1 MIKPIPAVLLT
12 MLACGTLAAH
22 AATAGTPEAAT
33 ETAVAAASKAL
44 SVATAP
50 AAVKGDVATVPVFVG
65 GKSCIVTLRRDAKGP
80 QGWLV
85 TKLDCATDK

>member
-1 MIKPIPAVLLT
+1 MFKPIPAVLLT
-12 MLACGTLAAH
+12 MLAGGTLAAQ

-50 AAVKGDVATVPVFVG
+50 AAVKGDVATVPVLVG
-65 GKSCIVTLRRDAKGP
+65 GTSCIVTLQRDAKGP
-80 QGWLV
+80 QDWLV
-85 TKLDCATDK
+85 TKLDCAANK